1 MDTFEQWLTD
11 YGPAMSR
18 LAATY
23 LPPGPAREDLKQEI
37 ALALYRGYQSFR
49 GESSPRTYIYKIA
62 HHCALRALA
71 TDRRLMEVP
80 LEPAHERSPALGPDP
95 QAELLLSERRERL
108 ERALRQLPLGLRQP
122 MMLRLEGLS
131 YKEIEQILGVE
142 VSALNGR
149 IHRATEALKAMMEQ
163 ER

>member
-18 LAATY
+18 LVATY

-37 ALALYRGYQSFR
+37 ALALYRGHQSFR

-62 HHCALRALA
+62 HHCALHALA

-80 LEPAHERSPALGPDP
+80 LEPEHERRCTAPDP
-95 QAELLLSERRERL
+95 QAKLLLSERRERL

-131 YKEIEQILGVE
+131 YKEIEQVLGVE

-149 IHRATEALKAMMEQ
+149 LHRATEALKAMMEQ
-163 ER
+163 DR